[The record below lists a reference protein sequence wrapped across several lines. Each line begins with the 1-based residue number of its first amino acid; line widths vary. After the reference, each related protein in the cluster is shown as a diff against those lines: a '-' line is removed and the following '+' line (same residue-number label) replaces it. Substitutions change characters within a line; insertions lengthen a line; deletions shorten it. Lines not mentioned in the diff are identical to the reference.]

1 MSLWTELRLPTERE
15 PLVGPTILPGYM
27 RHAERTEPQ
36 ELLATMASHFALTG
50 QIVATP
56 VIWATAQVHALLLVT
71 RNTKDFP

>member
-1 MSLWTELRLPTERE
+1 
-15 PLVGPTILPGYM
+15 M